1 MKFRCLFR
9 RRPEREE
16 PTVAD
21 RLNAFS
27 DAVIERAQENRKKIE
42 QTKQRLGL
50 ANGGPDPHA

>member
-1 MKFRCLFR
+1 M
-9 RRPEREE
+9 
-16 PTVAD
+16 AD